1 MTSST
6 DLSVDE
12 LLLLQENQYH
22 VSNYITSN
30 VKPIGSERKIGQV
43 TNPSNRFVSEIKSSL
58 KLVELEYNNDS
69 SILSEVRD
77 DFRPLATAA
86 KINHEMEPLIYHSYP
101 KHSFRSATHGVDSFL
116 HPQKFHPNVT
126 GHVQTVNPTSF
137 FRAPHS
143 STISRYHHSNS
154 SRSIPPVFTHP
165 FQCTRERFQ
174 VNSVGRPILRNNNYH
189 HALPMYT
196 FKIRR

>member
-1 MTSST
+1 MTSAT

-12 LLLLQENQYH
+12 LLLLQENQHH

-43 TNPSNRFVSEIKSSL
+43 INRSNRFVSENKSSL
-58 KLVELEYNNDS
+58 KPIELGYKNDS

-77 DFRPLATAA
+77 DFRPLATIG
-86 KINHEMEPLIYHSYP
+86 KINNEMEPLIYHSYP
-101 KHSFRSATHGVDSFL
+101 KHSSLLASHGVDNFL
-116 HPQKFHPNVT
+116 HPQKFHPNVI
-126 GHVQTVNPTSF
+126 GRVQTVNPTSF
-137 FRAPHS
+137 FRAPHPL
-143 STISRYHHSNS
+143 TISRYLHSNS

-174 VNSVGRPILRNNNYH
+174 VNSIGRPILRNNSYH
-189 HALPMYT
+189 HLLPMHT
-196 FKIRR
+196 LKIRR